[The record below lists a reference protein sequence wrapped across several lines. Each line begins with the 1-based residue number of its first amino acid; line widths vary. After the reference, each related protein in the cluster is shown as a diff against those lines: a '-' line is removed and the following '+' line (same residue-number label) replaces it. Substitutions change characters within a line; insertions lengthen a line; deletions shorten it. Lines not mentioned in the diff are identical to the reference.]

1 VSRAAGRW
9 GIRAVLAG
17 GLLLAATA
25 CTGGDRRP
33 RELRMATESFTIRVT
48 SDPSPPRALES
59 VTWTIVVTDRATG
72 RPIDQGEGRIFASS
86 RDGKNIANGFAP
98 TEQIGTY
105 RTTLQYI
112 TAGTW
117 AMGIQFRIDSTRVLE
132 RTEDWTQDVRT
143 GSEPWEMALPSS
155 RIPETPATPVRS
167 DTTDA
172 EGAVP
177 PR

>member
-1 VSRAAGRW
+1 MRAAG
-9 GIRAVLAG
+9 
-17 GLLLAATA
+17 LAALGMLAA

-33 RELRMATESFTIRVT
+33 SELRMATESFSMRVT
-48 SDPSPPRALES
+48 SDPSPPRALEP
-59 VTWTIVVTDRATG
+59 VTWTIVVTDKQTG
-72 RPIDQGEGRIFASS
+72 RPIDVGEGRIFASS

-143 GSEPWEMALPSS
+143 GSEPWEMSLPSS
-155 RIPETPATPVRS
+155 QIPEPGAAPARP
-167 DTTDA
+167 DTSN
-172 EGAVP
+172 GAP